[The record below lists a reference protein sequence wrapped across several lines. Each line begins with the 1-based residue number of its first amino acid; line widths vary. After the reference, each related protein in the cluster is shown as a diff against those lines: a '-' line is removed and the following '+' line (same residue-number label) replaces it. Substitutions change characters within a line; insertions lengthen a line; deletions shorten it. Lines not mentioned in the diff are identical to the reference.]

1 MDVSDILV
9 QELVVDGIGQPN
21 YSLQVQVFEATR
33 KGDLAKVRSL
43 CGQLKCAL
51 DCVDSS
57 GKTPLQLAAAD
68 LENETVRKE
77 IIEELLSSGADL
89 EFALLHAVR
98 DNDAEMVEVLL
109 QFGKPAVHST
119 PKRYVNPLIL
129 AACLQNFR
137 IITLLLENG
146 FTIGDTKSVQL
157 FSGCNEGYN
166 EKLEPAVN
174 RLNEYRALA
183 SPVFISASFL
193 HDVQSGHDPVY
204 RACVLNR
211 ELRETAEQ
219 EYEFKNEYFELSDGC
234 KEFSVALLKECHSM
248 EEIRCVMEMHDI
260 PDKVLHVN
268 GSLNILKFA
277 IATGNDKVL
286 WVL

>member
-9 QELVVDGIGQPN
+9 QELVVDGVGQPD
-21 YSLQVQVFEATR
+21 YSLQVQLFEATR
-33 KGDLAKVRSL
+33 KGELEKVRSL

-51 DCVDSS
+51 DYVDST
-57 GKTPLQLAAAD
+57 GKTPLQLAGD

-109 QFGKPAVHST
+109 QFRKLALHST

-137 IITLLLENG
+137 ITTLLLENG
-146 FTIGDTKSVQL
+146 FTVGDTKGVQL
-157 FSGCNEGYN
+157 SSGSNEGYN

-204 RACVLNR
+204 RACVLNK

-248 EEIRCVMEMHDI
+248 EEIRCVMEMHDKS
-260 PDKVLHVN
+260 DKVLHVN

-277 IATGNDKVL
+277 IATRNDKVL
-286 WVL
+286 WDL